1 MFVFDDYLT
10 IFPSKRLAM
19 RATNTQTLKEM
30 DIIFTC
36 YESRNFDFPKK
47 YFTVNTPSPMMR
59 LYNKKLVVVRNTLST
74 YTARRYFLLYLEV
87 FYSSF
92 LRLYSIYE
100 LASASNNRQ
109 MMVRKDLE
117 LLTLLGRNHV
127 ELFDQVCNSVE
138 LKKSFYQDEI
148 A

>member
-1 MFVFDDYLT
+1 
-10 IFPSKRLAM
+10 
-19 RATNTQTLKEM
+19 M

-109 MMVRKDLE
+109 MMLRKDLE

-127 ELFDQVCNSVE
+127 ELFDQVCDPFRLFKQNYSYF
-138 LKKSFYQDEI
+138 LSR
-148 A
+148 